1 MFKPLPQVYSRELP
15 AFPERSQELPLTKN
29 SGFFPI
35 GLKDLGE
42 LIHATCVSALEAGA
56 ILKRFVP
63 AFQMRKYHE
72 RVRFQR
78 LADLISKRLSS
89 V

>member
-1 MFKPLPQVYSRELP
+1 VSSFDAS
-15 AFPERSQELPLTKN
+15 T
-29 SGFFPI
+29 
-35 GLKDLGE
+35 LK
-42 LIHATCVSALEAGA
+42 IPFNATCVSALEAGA

-63 AFQMRKYHE
+63 AFQMTKYHE
-72 RVRFQR
+72 RVLFQR